1 MEKRDLKTKQW
12 RQLEK
17 VLQRAFKS
25 SRFYKEKFTKAG
37 FTSAS
42 DIKTWK
48 DFRKLPFTTRQ
59 ELGRDQAKNS
69 PLGTNLTRPL
79 SEYTQV
85 MITSGTTGEPLL
97 LPVTSEDFNRA
108 VEVEKLTFKVRGI
121 SKRDTFS
128 IIGGGQYSSIY
139 LTLFQ
144 QQGGRYCSILYVG
157 SIRVL
162 HQLEKFCVTV
172 LETSPSVIIRLTK
185 VAEEEKIDLKKL
197 SIRMILTF
205 GEQGGNTPEFRSL
218 VKEKWGVESFDLI
231 GSLENGTFTSVCR
244 KALKHHFLEGYSK
257 YWIFEVIDPQT
268 KKASKKGELVI
279 TNLWKLDFPFLR
291 YRTGDI
297 VELEEGKCTC
307 GRSTPRFKNGIIGR
321 ADRRVNIRGVLLY
334 PEQIERVIK
343 KYTYFGHYEAWL
355 TKEDGIEVLEVYF
368 EPTAGSTWQS
378 QKRLTQHLQQII
390 LAPVHAYPLPAGIL
404 SSYYGWKR
412 EWFFDMR
419 DGKMPRF
426 LRRKIT
432 SGFYKATL
440 RLKGLNTQSFIK
452 YFVR

>member
-1 MEKRDLKTKQW
+1 MDLKTKQW
-12 RQLEK
+12 RRLKK

-59 ELGRDQAKNS
+59 ELARDQAKNS

-85 MITSGTTGEPLL
+85 MTTSGTTGEPLRV
-97 LPVTSEDFNRA
+97 PETSGDFNRC

-128 IIGGGQYSSIY
+128 ILGSGRYHPVY
-139 LTLFQ
+139 LKIFQ
-144 QQGGRYCSILYVG
+144 QQGGLYSSILYAG

-185 VAEEEKIDLKKL
+185 VAEEEKIDLKKF
-197 SIRMILTF
+197 SIRMILTM

-231 GSLENGTFTSVCR
+231 GSMENGNLTFVCR
-244 KALKHHFLEGYSK
+244 KARKHHFFEGYSK

-279 TNLWKLDFPFLR
+279 TNLWRLDFPFLR

-297 VELEEGKCTC
+297 VELEGGKCTC
-307 GRSTPRFKNGIIGR
+307 GRRTPRFKNGIIGR
-321 ADRRVNIRGVLLY
+321 ADKRVNIGGVLLY
-334 PEQIERVIK
+334 PEEIGQAMNKYTDGQYEVWLKKMDQSERV
-343 KYTYFGHYEAWL
+343 
-355 TKEDGIEVLEVYF
+355 EVYF
-368 EPTAGSTWQS
+368 ELPARDALQS
-378 QKRLTQHLQQII
+378 IQKLSAALKGALIVPI
-390 LAPVHAYPLPAGIL
+390 PINIYPLPPGLIA
-404 SSYYGWKR
+404 SNSEWKR

-426 LRRKIT
+426 LRRKIA

-452 YFVR
+452 DFVR